1 MHHVGVLVAC
11 AFNNTN
17 ILVMQIRDLIKNS
30 IIGFGNKIKE
40 KREVR
45 KEREKE
51 YKTYIEYI

>member
-11 AFNNTN
+11 AFNNIN

>member
-1 MHHVGVLVAC
+1 MLEFWLLVHLIIRI
-11 AFNNTN
+11 
-17 ILVMQIRDLIKNS
+17 ILVMRIRDLIKNS